1 MNRTLS
7 LTAETQIREP
17 HLLSYKLKPYEKLPF
32 SPSLVPREAQ
42 PPQSTPLG
50 PTGLSSHDL
59 AWNRFPQGKLPCSPP
74 RQLGKGCCRAGMWLQ
89 GFGVDVFLL
98 LFKAQDKSISS
109 CPFSTVLSILS
120 QVKLCSERGVPLWQ
134 RPREINIEEGKF

>member
-1 MNRTLS
+1 
-7 LTAETQIREP
+7 
-17 HLLSYKLKPYEKLPF
+17 
-32 SPSLVPREAQ
+32 
-42 PPQSTPLG
+42 
-50 PTGLSSHDL
+50 
-59 AWNRFPQGKLPCSPP
+59 
-74 RQLGKGCCRAGMWLQ
+74 MWLQ